1 MASVHIANFV
11 DMTFMFN
18 INAGVGKNR
27 ANHRLDVMLVQWLL
41 RSAQNVVVQGPV
53 TMNSAIYPPKYV
65 RSVIAI
71 DGICGQETLDYI
83 AHYQMFRNSNRQ
95 HSGGNKME
103 INVKVA
109 TDGAVDPWRYPA
121 ALQSMRSTNDPA
133 PLSASSTLVALCY
146 DAAKN
151 ASLQRF
157 EMMPP
162 ELQRILLAH

>member
-27 ANHRLDVMLVQWLL
+27 ANQRLDVMLVQWLL
-41 RSAQNVVVQGPV
+41 RSARNVVVQGPV
-53 TMNSAIYPPKYV
+53 TTSIAIYPPKS
-65 RSVIAI
+65 RLITI

-121 ALQSMRSTNDPA
+121 ALRSMRSADDSS

-146 DAAKN
+146 DAAKDTN
-151 ASLQRF
+151 MHRF

-162 ELQRILLAH
+162 DLQKILLAH